1 MSGQKQAS
9 ERDIKPII
17 KCISQLWAV
26 FSGLVYIAFK
36 LIYGT
41 LHREEWS
48 AIGLIVVLAAL
59 AAYYYSDFILPWKEK
74 QNAAR
79 RKTMTGRTPGVPA
92 RRT

>member
-1 MSGQKQAS
+1 M
-9 ERDIKPII
+9 RDIKPII
-17 KCISQLWAV
+17 KCLGQLWLV
-26 FSGLVYIAFK
+26 FSFLVYLSFK

-48 AIGLIVVLAAL
+48 AIGMIIVLAGL

-74 QNAAR
+74 RNAAR
-79 RKTMTGRTPGVPA
+79 RNVMSGKTPGVPM